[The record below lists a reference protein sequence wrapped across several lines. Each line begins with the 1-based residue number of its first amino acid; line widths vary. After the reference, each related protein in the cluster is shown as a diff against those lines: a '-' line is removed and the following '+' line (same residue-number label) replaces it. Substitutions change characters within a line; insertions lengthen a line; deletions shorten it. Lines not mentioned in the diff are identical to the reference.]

1 MRHDH
6 SWLAPPRFISTRVC
20 DIVVISKVCSDI
32 FQLMDGT
39 LNVLSVVCVQIIIVQ
54 ICIKVELMCDIEN
67 FICLYQRSYRA

>member
-1 MRHDH
+1 MTTVG
-6 SWLAPPRFISTRVC
+6 WLPPRFINTRVC

-67 FICLYQRSYRA
+67 FICLILYQRSYRA